1 MSYSHCTGGRQ
12 QTCPQILRADGI
24 GFFLLIVLALIV
36 SADSHGK
43 CKSDDEA
50 EKRQGSGQDNF
61 KVLAG
66 LVIKFVSPRAEQDP
80 TLAASHSTKIESAKM
95 RNGKFRGFVTG
106 ALSFHPELVRL
117 LSLVR

>member
-1 MSYSHCTGGRQ
+1 MSYSHCIGGRQ

-43 CKSDDEA
+43 GKSDDEA

-80 TLAASHSTKIESAKM
+80 YSCRKPQHEDRERENEEWKIQ
-95 RNGKFRGFVTG
+95 RIC
-106 ALSFHPELVRL
+106 H
-117 LSLVR
+117 